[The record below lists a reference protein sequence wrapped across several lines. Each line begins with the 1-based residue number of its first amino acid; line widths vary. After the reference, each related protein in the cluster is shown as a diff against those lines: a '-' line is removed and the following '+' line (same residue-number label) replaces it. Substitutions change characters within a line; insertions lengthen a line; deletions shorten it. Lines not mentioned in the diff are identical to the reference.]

1 MSKLRPCGWCG
12 KSSVKDELT
21 NILCGNSD
29 CILFNYRMSAEA
41 WQNRPAE
48 NQIKADGM
56 QMVLDCRELNLSEG
70 EIDTIKLMQDKL
82 KGTR

>member
-1 MSKLRPCGWCG
+1 
-12 KSSVKDELT
+12 
-21 NILCGNSD
+21 
-29 CILFNYRMSAEA
+29 MSAEA

>member
-1 MSKLRPCGWCG
+1 
-12 KSSVKDELT
+12 
-21 NILCGNSD
+21 
-29 CILFNYRMSAEA
+29 
-41 WQNRPAE
+41 
-48 NQIKADGM
+48 DGM